1 MNIAFRVPGNPQGK
15 ARPKVT
21 RLKNGQSHT
30 YTPQKTADYEQM
42 VKKCYRESVG
52 EFRFEAGKPL
62 RMRVAAFFGIPKSK
76 PKKTQAAMK
85 LNQIRPT
92 KKPDFDNIFKIIC
105 DALNGLA
112 YADDAQIVEAQ
123 ISKIFTGN
131 DMPRIEVEI
140 SEIGGEPA

>member
-1 MNIAFRVPGNPQGK
+1 MNITFSVTGDPQGK

-21 RLKNGQSHT
+21 RAKNGLSLT
-30 YTPQKTADYEQM
+30 YTPDKTVAYEELIRLR
-42 VKKCYRESVG
+42 YLSAAG
-52 EFRFEAGKPL
+52 SFRFEAGKQL
-62 RMRVAAFFGIPKSK
+62 RMRVVAFFAIPKSK

-105 DALNGLA
+105 DALNGVA

-123 ISKIFTGN
+123 ISKRFTGN
-131 DMPRIEVEI
+131 DTPRIEVEI
-140 SEIGGEPA
+140 SEIGGDPT